1 MSITKRNDKGSAL
14 TYDEMDDNFDAI
26 APRTSATGSIQI
38 PAGDTS
44 ARDGTPQAG
53 YLRYNTSLNAF
64 EGYQNGAWG
73 SLGSGGAGGGD
84 VNQNTWSIISVAGQ
98 TSVAADNATDT
109 LEFIAGTGVTLT
121 TNPTNDSITISAA
134 LAQDYAYSSLT
145 GVPSSLPVVQFP

>member
-44 ARDGTPQAG
+44 ARDGSPSDG
-53 YLRYNTSLNAF
+53 YLRYNTSLNSF

-73 SLGSGGAGGGD
+73 NLGSGGGGGGGD
-84 VNQNTWSIISVAGQ
+84 VNQNAFSILSVSGQASIS
-98 TSVAADNATDT
+98 ADTATDT
-109 LEFIAGTGVTLT
+109 VEFIAGSNVTLT
-121 TNPTNDSITISAA
+121 TNSTNDKS
-134 LAQDYAYSSLT
+134 
-145 GVPSSLPVVQFP
+145 FN